1 MCSLARAA
9 QMGLNVKDATNCW
22 SSSLPGVT
30 SEKLFSARL
39 LAPQNPAATPLH
51 ITYSE
56 THRRLKKKRLRLS
69 KCCSSP
75 LIANVTGKKQ
85 ISAFFF
91 CMRRKNAKTNSK
103 IHPGNCTDFNSQF
116 LNLPPH
122 PDLHAESL
130 CAQQAKL
137 LLPLP
142 LMHFYDYRG
151 SLL

>member
-1 MCSLARAA
+1 
-9 QMGLNVKDATNCW
+9 
-22 SSSLPGVT
+22 
-30 SEKLFSARL
+30 
-39 LAPQNPAATPLH
+39 
-51 ITYSE
+51 
-56 THRRLKKKRLRLS
+56 
-69 KCCSSP
+69 
-75 LIANVTGKKQ
+75 
-85 ISAFFF
+85 
-91 CMRRKNAKTNSK
+91 MRRKKAKTNSK
-103 IHPGNCTDFNSQF
+103 IYPGNCTDFNSQF